1 MDWKKVGIGALIAL
15 GGALTSYVST
25 IVIPAMQAS
34 GNATLLMVAAFASV
48 AINIARKA
56 LENKEPSA

>member
-1 MDWKKVGIGALIAL
+1 VL
-15 GGALTSYVST
+15 
-25 IVIPAMQAS
+25 IPAMQSS

-56 LENKEPSA
+56 LENKEPAK